1 MPPKYK
7 IPLSILVVLAAIAVS
22 YFQYQAGQPITPW
35 VALALG
41 GFMIFAMWIFP
52 EEKKSKDKK

>member
-7 IPLSILVVLAAIAVS
+7 IPLSIIVILTAIAVS
-22 YFQYQAGQPITPW
+22 YFQHQAGQAVTPW

-41 GFMIFAMWIFP
+41 VFMVFAMWVFP
-52 EEKKSKDKK
+52 EEKKDKPKK